1 MKQQLFIIISGCCS
15 KYQIYMIEIHTHYI
29 YLVYQEIE
37 TKYNIYIDT
46 YINKETI
53 YIYIFIINNN
63 I

>member
-1 MKQQLFIIISGCCS
+1 
-15 KYQIYMIEIHTHYI
+15 MIEIHTHYI

-53 YIYIFIINNN
+53 YIFFHYK
-63 I
+63 